1 MVDYAHDPSRANR
14 PLLPLEPSRVADACR
29 AAQAA
34 IDGAEGPAAALGGAL
49 DALFE
54 HLDNPVA
61 AVLVL
66 EHDRLWHVASRGF
79 AITPDGL
86 PVTSGVVGRAVRSGR
101 TQYVPDLAADPDYVE
116 MVRGVASEI
125 AVPLVLQD
133 GLVVGVLNLETS
145 AALPRQTPR
154 LLAPLGPALAPL
166 VAALRDSRSLDLASL
181 ARLFAHVSSLRDPQE
196 IASIAVSSL
205 SRILPV
211 ETSQLYLL
219 GEGTGLELTAVQRRS
234 PESPEPLPIPAVE
247 VLWLG
252 VTSWTAVEHVDLTQA
267 LPRELAEQ
275 TTARSAILIM
285 LRANG
290 DDLGLLVGMSRW
302 FQQFERGQGEAAAIL
317 AAQGAAS
324 LDAALSLGRER
335 RSALT
340 DPLTGLLNR
349 RGFELELEAALASAQ
364 EGRTP
369 LSLWVLDCDDFKD
382 VNDRAGHEFGD
393 ALLREVAVVLAS
405 VIPEHACAARLGGD
419 EFVVM
424 LPERDAAAAETIVAD
439 LSDGLA
445 AGLQEAGFPL
455 RLSGGISTFPF
466 DGGGGSQLVRAA
478 DQALYEA
485 KASGKNTVVSFH
497 DLVRE
502 GSRPSQALAPSQGDR
517 LGRTDPG
524 MLVEAAEA
532 ATVIFREATSDAVF
546 ERLCK
551 TVTFVVGATGCN
563 ASRVEGPKLV
573 DVVAHSLRDV
583 DLNPNNAYLI
593 DDFPLTKLVLES
605 QESRS
610 ISFLDDDLD
619 PAEAFV
625 MRNLRMNC
633 VLLLPLVVDGRSWG
647 LIELYDMRL
656 RRFTREQQAVSEFL
670 VGIAARRIEA
680 LGARPP
686 ARRLLPL
693 YRLPEDE

>member
-1 MVDYAHDPSRANR
+1 MDYALDPSRGKR
-14 PLLPLEPSRVADACR
+14 PLLPLEPSHVADACR
-29 AAQAA
+29 AATAGVDAAETPGQALDA
-34 IDGAEGPAAALGGAL
+34 AL
-49 DALFE
+49 DALFD
-54 HLDNPVA
+54 HLDGPVVA
-61 AVLVL
+61 ILVY
-66 EHDRLWHVASRGF
+66 EHDRLWHVGSRGF

-86 PVTSGVVGRAVRSGR
+86 AVTDGVVGRAIRSGR

-116 MVRGVASEI
+116 IAHGIASEI
-125 AVPLVLQD
+125 AIPLVQD
-133 GLVVGVLNLETS
+133 GEVLGVLNIETT

-154 LLAPLGPALAPL
+154 LLGPLGTALAP
-166 VAALRDSRSLDLASL
+166 VVEAVRDARTLDIASL

-196 IASIAVSSL
+196 IASIAVSAL

-211 ETSQLYLL
+211 ETSQLYLA
-219 GEGTGLELTAVQRRS
+219 GDAGLELGAVQLRS
-234 PESPEPLPIPAVE
+234 PDCPEPLPVAV
-247 VLWLG
+247 VDALWRG
-252 VTSWTAVEHVDLTQA
+252 VTGWTMVEHVDLAQE
-267 LPRELAEQ
+267 LPRDLAEQ
-275 TTARSAILIM
+275 TSARSAVLLM

-290 DDLGLLVGMSRW
+290 DDLGVLVGTSRW
-302 FQQFERGQGEAAAIL
+302 PQQFERGQGEAAVIL

-349 RGFELELEAALASAQ
+349 RGFELELEAALAAAQ
-364 EGRTP
+364 EERTP

-393 ALLREVAVVLAS
+393 ALLREVGLLLAS
-405 VIPEHACAARLGGD
+405 VTPEHACAGRLGGD

-424 LPERDAAAAETIVAD
+424 LPETDAAAAEIVVATV
-439 LSDGLA
+439 SDGLA
-445 AGLQEAGFPL
+445 SGLKEAGFPL
-455 RLSGGISTFPF
+455 HLSGGISTYPF

-485 KASGKNTVVSFH
+485 KASGKNTIVSFRE
-497 DLVRE
+497 LVRV
-502 GSRPSQALAPSQGDR
+502 GSRPSQGYAPSPGERQ
-517 LGRTDPG
+517 GRTDLA

-532 ATVIFREATSDAVF
+532 ATAIFKEATSDAVF

-551 TVTFVVGATGCN
+551 TTMFVIGATGCN

-573 DVVAHSLRDV
+573 DVIAHSLRDI
-583 DLNPNNAYLI
+583 DLDANNAYLI
-593 DDFPLTKLVLES
+593 DDFPLTKHVLES
-605 QESRS
+605 KESRS

-633 VLLLPLVVDGRSWG
+633 VLLVPLVVDGRSWG

-686 ARRLLPL
+686 TRRLLPL
-693 YRLPEDE
+693 YRLPDGPSD